1 MASGVIQVPLNI
13 AYTTVSSAL
22 AYEVKNGV
30 AFVYVLSGQANG
42 NSWTTVGTLPSN
54 VSPTMETYGFIGA
67 SSYNNAKI
75 LTLCVKTDGTVRIGN
90 NGSTSY
96 SGVVGSLSYP
106 I

>member
-1 MASGVIQVPLNI
+1 MASGIIQVPLNI
-13 AYTTVSSAL
+13 EYTTISSAL
-22 AYEVKNGV
+22 AYEVKNGMV
-30 AFVYVLSGQANG
+30 FVYVLSGQANG
-42 NSWTTVGTLPSN
+42 NAWTTIGTVPSN
-54 VSPTMETYGFIGA
+54 VCPARETYGFIGA

-96 SGVVGSLSYP
+96 SGVVGSLVYP